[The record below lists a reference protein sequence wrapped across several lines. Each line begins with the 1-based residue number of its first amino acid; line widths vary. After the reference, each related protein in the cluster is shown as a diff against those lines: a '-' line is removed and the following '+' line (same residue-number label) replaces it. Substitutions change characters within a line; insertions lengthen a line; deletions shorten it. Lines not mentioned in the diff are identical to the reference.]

1 MVRKRRVLPGRSAS
15 RLRTDRRGS
24 ILIIT
29 IWAICF
35 LSTLAVIL
43 GLGVRQKLQLV
54 RRLDERDKLRLV
66 IAAGIKRA
74 IVQIRQDKANS
85 FTSFQDT
92 CANDP
97 STFKE
102 MAIGDGYVSIR
113 YDFLD
118 DASSSRREPTGRGE
132 PAGGQAKI
140 RYGLIDEERKVNV
153 NTSDSEVME
162 RLFEFLLGGDE
173 TRAQDLAAAITDWRD
188 ADSELSTPVG
198 SAEDSFYRNLTYNPY
213 EAKDAPLEALDE
225 LRLVKDMDANSMEK
239 LKDYLT
245 VFGDGKIN
253 INTAPKA
260 VLWALGMSPY
270 LADKVM
276 AYRSGKDKVFGTED
290 DNVFK
295 SAPNIVSDLSQFI
308 SLSDSEVADL
318 TRIVDQF
325 LKVQSENYMVRAVA
339 HLNNRR
345 NTAEA
350 VAVVDRGGDILYW
363 HEF

>member
-1 MVRKRRVLPGRSAS
+1 MVRRRRVLPGRSAS
-15 RLRTDRRGS
+15 RSPAEVRGS

-29 IWAICF
+29 IWSICF

-43 GLGVRQKLQLV
+43 GSGVRQKLQLV
-54 RRLDERDKLRLV
+54 QRLDERDKLHLV
-66 IAAGIKRA
+66 AAAGIQQA
-74 IVQIRQDKANS
+74 IVQIGQDTESTFYS
-85 FTSFQDT
+85 FTDR
-92 CANDP
+92 CADDP
-97 STFKE
+97 SVFKDME
-102 MAIGDGYVSIR
+102 IGDGRVSIR

-118 DASSSRREPTGRGE
+118 DASGAR
-132 PAGGQAKI
+132 KI
-140 RYGLIDEERKVNV
+140 HYGLSDEERKINV
-153 NTSDSEVME
+153 NTAGTAVME

-213 EAKDAPLEALDE
+213 EAKDAPLEAPDE
-225 LRLVKDMDANSMEK
+225 LRLVKDMDADSMEK

-253 INTAPKA
+253 VNTASKA
-260 VLWALGMSPY
+260 VFWALGMSTY
-270 LADKVM
+270 LTDKVM
-276 AYRSGKDKVFGTED
+276 VYRSGKDKALGTAD

-295 SAPNIVSDLSQFI
+295 SASNIVSDLSQFT

-318 TRIVDQF
+318 SRIVDQF
-325 LKVQSENYMVRAVA
+325 LKVQSEIFTARAVA

-345 NTAEA
+345 NATEV
-350 VAVVDRGGDILYW
+350 VAVFNRSGDILYW

>member
-1 MVRKRRVLPGRSAS
+1 MVRRRRVLPGRSAS
-15 RLRTDRRGS
+15 RSPADARGS

-29 IWAICF
+29 IWSICF

-43 GLGVRQKLQLV
+43 GSGVRQKLQLV
-54 RRLDERDKLRLV
+54 QRLDERDKLRLV
-66 IAAGIKRA
+66 AAAGIKRA
-74 IVQIRQDKANS
+74 IVEIGKDTESTFYS
-85 FTSFQDT
+85 FADR
-92 CANDP
+92 CADDP
-97 STFKE
+97 SVFKDME
-102 MAIGDGYVSIR
+102 IGDGRVSIR
-113 YDFLD
+113 HDFFD
-118 DASSSRREPTGRGE
+118 DVSSSPQEASGTT
-132 PAGGQAKI
+132 KI
-140 RYGLIDEERKVNV
+140 RYGLIDEERKINV
-153 NTSDSEVME
+153 NTANTAVME

-213 EAKDAPLEALDE
+213 EAKDAPLEAPDE
-225 LRLVKDMDANSMEK
+225 LRLVKDMDADSMEK

-253 INTAPKA
+253 INTTPKA
-260 VLWALGMSPY
+260 VFWALGMSTY
-270 LADKVM
+270 LTDKVM
-276 AYRSGKDKVFGTED
+276 AYRSGKDKALGTAD

-295 SAPNIVSDLSQFI
+295 SASNIVSDLSQFT

-318 TRIVDQF
+318 SRIVDQF
-325 LKVQSENYMVRAVA
+325 LKVQSEIFMARAAA

-345 NTAEA
+345 NTTEV
-350 VAVVDRGGDILYW
+350 VAVFNRSGDILYW

>member
-1 MVRKRRVLPGRSAS
+1 
-15 RLRTDRRGS
+15 
-24 ILIIT
+24 LIIT

-66 IAAGIKRA
+66 IAAGIRRA

-118 DASSSRREPTGRGE
+118 DASSSRREL
-132 PAGGQAKI
+132 AGGTTKVH
-140 RYGLIDEERKVNV
+140 YGLIDEERKINV
-153 NTSDSEVME
+153 NTADTAVME

-173 TRAQDLAAAITDWRD
+173 TRAQDLAAVITDWRD

-198 SAEDSFYRNLTYNPY
+198 SAEDSFYRNLTYSPY

-260 VLWALGMSPY
+260 VLWALGMGTY
-270 LADKVM
+270 LTDKVLS
-276 AYRSGKDKVFGTED
+276 YRSGKDKAFWTED

-295 SAPNIVSDLSQFI
+295 SAPNIVSDLSQFT

-325 LKVQSENYMVRAVA
+325 LKVQSEKYMVRAVA
-339 HLNNRR
+339 HLSNRR
-345 NTAEA
+345 NTSEA

>member
-1 MVRKRRVLPGRSAS
+1 MVPRRRVLPGRSAS
-15 RLRTDRRGS
+15 RFRADRRGS

-29 IWAICF
+29 IWSICF

-54 RRLDERDKLRLV
+54 QRLDERDRLRL
-66 IAAGIKRA
+66 IAAAGIRRA
-74 IVQIRQDKANS
+74 IIQIGQDKESTFFS
-85 FTSFQDT
+85 FTDR
-92 CANDP
+92 CADDP
-97 STFKE
+97 SVFKDME
-102 MAIGDGYVSIR
+102 IGNGSVNIR
-113 YDFLD
+113 YDFFD
-118 DASSSRREPTGRGE
+118 DAS
-132 PAGGQAKI
+132 GQTKI
-140 RYGLIDEERKVNV
+140 RYGLIDEDRKINV
-153 NTSDSEVME
+153 NTADTAVME

-198 SAEDSFYRNLTYNPY
+198 SAEDSFYRNLTHNPY

-225 LRLVKDMDANSMEK
+225 LRLVKDMDAGSMER

-260 VLWALGMSPY
+260 VFWALGMGTY
-270 LADKVM
+270 LTDKVM
-276 AYRSGKDKVFGTED
+276 LYRLGKDKALGTAD

-295 SAPNIVSDLSQFI
+295 SAPNIVSDLSQFT
-308 SLSDSEVADL
+308 SLSVSEVADL

-325 LKVQSENYMVRAVA
+325 LKVQSDNYMIRAVA
-339 HLNNRR
+339 HLNKRP
-345 NTAEA
+345 NTAEVAA
-350 VAVVDRGGDILYW
+350 VISRSGDILYW

>member
-1 MVRKRRVLPGRSAS
+1 MNHKRGVLPRRSVFRSPA
-15 RLRTDRRGS
+15 DVRGS

-29 IWAICF
+29 IWSICF

-54 RRLDERDKLRLV
+54 QRLDERDKLHLV
-66 IAAGIKRA
+66 GAAGIKLA
-74 IVQIRQDKANS
+74 IVQIGQNKESA
-85 FTSFQDT
+85 FYSFQDIS
-92 CANDP
+92 ANDP
-97 STFKE
+97 SVFKE
-102 MAIGDGYVSIR
+102 ITLGEGRVDIR
-113 YDFLD
+113 YDLFDEL
-118 DASSSRREPTGRGE
+118 T
-132 PAGGQAKI
+132 GGQTKV
-140 RYGLIDEERKVNV
+140 RYGLIDEERKINV
-153 NTSDSEVME
+153 NTADAEVME
-162 RLFEFLLGGDE
+162 RLLKFVLNVDE
-173 TRAQDLAAAITDWRD
+173 VRAQDLAASIVDWRD

-225 LRLVKDMDANSMEK
+225 LRLVKGMDANSMEK

-260 VLWALGMSPY
+260 VLLAVGMSAY

-276 AYRSGKDKVFGTED
+276 SYRSGKDGVMGTED
-290 DNVFK
+290 DNVFDL
-295 SAPNIVSDLSQFI
+295 SSNIVAHLSQFVN
-308 SLSDSEVADL
+308 LSDSEVADL
-318 TRIVDQF
+318 SRIADQF
-325 LKVQSENYMVRAVA
+325 LKVQSENFMARAVA

-345 NTAEA
+345 NTTEV
-350 VAVVDRGGDILYW
+350 VAVFNRNGDILYW